1 VQDCW
6 GCWLFLSRYFYS
18 LCGRSVGCIRLG
30 LQQLRAVFQLRHHP
44 GRTQRA
50 ERFLGIACSKVGR
63 EKSMFSLLFDSGHR
77 VLLAQFA
84 GVLSSED
91 IEGLHNALV
100 AFVAHH
106 GFARGIL
113 DFSSVHANAL
123 PRSFLVWRARLPLIL
138 LDQERVIVAPQQELH
153 ELARAY
159 VAQQRDFGNLEG
171 QIVRTLDDAYLA
183 LDLKQPDFRPVLTA
197 TDYLSR

>member
-1 VQDCW
+1 
-6 GCWLFLSRYFYS
+6 
-18 LCGRSVGCIRLG
+18 
-30 LQQLRAVFQLRHHP
+30 
-44 GRTQRA
+44 
-50 ERFLGIACSKVGR
+50 
-63 EKSMFSLLFDSGHR
+63 MFSLSFDSSHR

-84 GVLSSED
+84 GVLSSQD

-113 DFSSVHANAL
+113 DFSSVQANAL
-123 PRSFLVWRARLPLIL
+123 PHSFLMRRARLPQIL
-138 LDQERVIVAPQQELH
+138 LRQERIIVAPQQELH

-183 LDLKQPDFRPVLTA
+183 LDLKQPDFRPLLTA
-197 TDYLSR
+197 TDYLSQLSSPPCGGLTPDLLRRQLVRSRLSRLCLFGEGPPKAC

>member
-1 VQDCW
+1 MF
-6 GCWLFLSRYFYS
+6 GLS
-18 LCGRSVGCIRLG
+18 
-30 LQQLRAVFQLRHHP
+30 
-44 GRTQRA
+44 
-50 ERFLGIACSKVGR
+50 
-63 EKSMFSLLFDSGHR
+63 FDSNHR
-77 VLLAQFA
+77 VLLAQFT

-113 DFSSVHANAL
+113 DFSSVQANAL
-123 PRSFLVWRARLPLIL
+123 PHSFLVRRARLPQIL
-138 LDQERVIVAPQQELH
+138 LRQERIIVAPQQELY
-153 ELARAY
+153 EMARAY
-159 VAQQRDFGNLEG
+159 AAQQRDFGNLEG

-197 TDYLSR
+197 TDYLSQ